1 MTSHSNVD
9 AWDRAAARYRQEY
22 DPPTQQVPYGPGMP
36 DDGEVRLLPSYAG
49 KRVLD
54 LGCGAGQAAVAFSR
68 QSARTIAVDTSADQ
82 LAGARRQ
89 AEQHGAKLDL
99 HHGDMTS
106 LAFISADSIDL
117 VFSASTL
124 DYVEDLGRVLRA
136 AHRVLKPGGHFV
148 FTLEHPAALAGNGP
162 RGYAEPG
169 PLKVERYGEQF
180 LVYPRT
186 MAETLAAVTKEG
198 FRLDGLAEPVAPGA
212 RLPAAAVWRTRKE
225 R

>member
-1 MTSHSNVD
+1 MTTSSNVD
-9 AWDRAAARYRQEY
+9 AWDRAARRYQKEY
-22 DPPTQQVPYGPGMP
+22 DPATEQVPYGPGMP

-54 LGCGAGQAAVAFSR
+54 LGCGGGQAAVAFSR
-68 QSARTIAVDTSADQ
+68 QSARTIAIDTSAEQ
-82 LAGARRQ
+82 LAGARRR
-89 AEQHGAKLDL
+89 AEGHGAKLDL
-99 HHGDMTS
+99 HHGDLTG

-117 VFSASTL
+117 VFSAATL
-124 DYVEDLGRVLRA
+124 DYVEDLDRVLRA
-136 AHRVLKPGGHFV
+136 AHRVLRPGGHFV

-169 PLKVERYGEQF
+169 PIKTERYGEQF

-186 MAETLAAVTKEG
+186 LAEALAAVTRAG
-198 FRLDGLAEPVAPGA
+198 FRLDGLAEPVAAGA
-212 RLPAAAVWRTRKE
+212 RLPAAAVWKTRKE